1 VQFDRERGMFRWL
14 CPVVML
20 ALAAPALADDD
31 DHDRARAA
39 VERGAILTLNRILEV
54 AARDTPGRVS
64 DVSLDEDDGRY
75 VYEVEIIGRGGQI
88 VEMKID
94 AASGRILE
102 REIDD

>member
-1 VQFDRERGMFRWL
+1 MFRWL

-20 ALAAPALADDD
+20 VCASPTHAGDD

-54 AARDTPGRVS
+54 AARDTPGRVI
-64 DVSLDEDDGRY
+64 DVELDEDDGRY
-75 VYEVEIIGRGGQI
+75 VYEVEIIGHGGQI

>member
-1 VQFDRERGMFRWL
+1 MFRWL
-14 CPVVML
+14 YPVVML
-20 ALAAPALADDD
+20 AFASPAHAGDD

-54 AARDTPGRVS
+54 AARDTPGRVI
-64 DVSLDEDDGRY
+64 DVELDEDDGRY
-75 VYEVEIIGRGGQI
+75 VYEVEIIGHGGQI